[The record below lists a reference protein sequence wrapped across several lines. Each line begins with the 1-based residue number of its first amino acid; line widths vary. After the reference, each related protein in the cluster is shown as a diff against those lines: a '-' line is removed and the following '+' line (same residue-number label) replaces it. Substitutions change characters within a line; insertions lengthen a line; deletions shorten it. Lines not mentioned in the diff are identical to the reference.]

1 MSTTTPTTGS
11 GTVQRTSA
19 GLLVNVSKKFT
30 LVWNDGLKALA
41 VAAVSP
47 VIPIIAQSISAKT
60 WVFDWTTIWHTAV
73 AAGFAYL
80 TKNFF
85 STTATV
91 VSPTPANIA
100 AANQTPSMNLSG
112 K

>member
-1 MSTTTPTTGS
+1 
-11 GTVQRTSA
+11 V
-19 GLLVNVSKKFT
+19 
-30 LVWNDGLKALA
+30 
-41 VAAVSP
+41 
-47 VIPIIAQSISAKT
+47 AQSISAKA

-80 TKNFF
+80 VKNFF

-91 VSPTPANIA
+91 VPATPANVA
-100 AANQTPSMNLSG
+100 AANLTPVA